1 MSRRRPSPLIQ
12 LTSRILPFAD
22 AASEGLPM
30 AQLLRLSLF
39 QVSVGM
45 ATVLLLGT
53 LNRVMIVE
61 LSVPATIVA
70 VMIALPVLIAPFRA
84 LLGFRSDT
92 HRSAIGWKRIP
103 YIWFGSLWQMGGL
116 AVMPFALL
124 VLSGQQAVGPAW
136 AGEVLA
142 ALAFLMTGLGLH
154 MTQTAGLALATDRA
168 DDDTRPRVVALLYV
182 MFLVGMGLSAVIIG
196 WLLKD
201 FSPFRL
207 IRVVQGAAVV
217 GIVLNLIALWK
228 QEKVTPMSRA
238 EREAPRPRFGDA
250 WADLIAGGQAG
261 RLLAVVFLGTM
272 AFNMQ
277 DVLLEPY
284 GGEIL
289 GLSVSS
295 TTMLTAVWAIGAL
308 AGFTMAGRMLAQ
320 GRDAY
325 RLAAF
330 GLLTGVAAF
339 SVVIFAAP
347 MGSPVMFFAGAGLIG
362 LGGGLFAVS
371 TLTAAMTMQTR
382 GKAGHG
388 LALGA
393 WGAAQATAA
402 GLSIALGGGLR
413 DWINSAAISGSLGE
427 ALNTPATG
435 YSFVYHLEIG
445 LLFVTLAALGPLVRL
460 VRAETTPETQ
470 KGAARIG
477 LADFPT

>member
-1 MSRRRPSPLIQ
+1 MSQMRQ
-12 LTSRILPFAD
+12 LTNRYLPFAD

-45 ATVLLLGT
+45 ASVMLLGT

-61 LSVPATIVA
+61 LSVPAMIVA

-92 HRSAIGWKRIP
+92 YRSAIGWKRVP
-103 YIWFGSLWQMGGL
+103 YIWFGSLWQFGGL

-124 VLSGQQAVGPAW
+124 VLGGDVVHDIPF

-154 MTQTAGLALATDRA
+154 MTQTAGLALASDRA
-168 DDDTRPRVVALLYV
+168 TDETRPRVVALLYV
-182 MFLVGMGLSAVIIG
+182 MFLLGMGVCALIIG
-196 WLLKD
+196 GLLTD
-201 FSPFRL
+201 YSSLRL

-217 GIVLNLIALWK
+217 GIALNLIALWK
-228 QEKVTPMSRA
+228 QESVRPMSKA
-238 EREAPRPRFGDA
+238 ERAGPRPLFRDA
-250 WADLIAGGQAG
+250 WADFMAGGQAG
-261 RLLAVVFLGTM
+261 RLLVCIFVGTM

-289 GLSVSS
+289 GLSVSA
-295 TTMLTAVWAIGAL
+295 TTLLTALWAAGAL
-308 AGFTMAGRMLAQ
+308 AGFAWAGRRLAK
-320 GRDAY
+320 GSNAY
-325 RLAAF
+325 RLAGGGILA
-330 GLLTGVAAF
+330 GIWAF
-339 SVVIFAAP
+339 SLVIFAAP
-347 MGSPVMFFAGAGLIG
+347 MQANVLFYAGATLIG
-362 LGGGLFAVS
+362 FGGGLFAVS
-371 TLTAAMTMQTR
+371 TLTAAMTMPAR
-382 GKAGHG
+382 GTAGRG

-402 GLSIALGGGLR
+402 GIAIALGGTLR
-413 DWINSAAISGSLGE
+413 DWVGAIATSGQWGE

-435 YSFVYHLEIG
+435 YSFVYHAEIG
-445 LLFVTLAALGPLVRL
+445 LLFVTLVILGPLVRQSGPL
-460 VRAETTPETQ
+460 TQPEDPQ
-470 KGAARIG
+470 PLG

>member
-1 MSRRRPSPLIQ
+1 MSHMRQ
-12 LTSRILPFAD
+12 LTNRYLPFAD

-30 AQLLRLSLF
+30 SQLLRLSLF

-45 ATVLLLGT
+45 ASVMLLGT

-61 LSVPATIVA
+61 LSVPAMIVA

-103 YIWFGSLWQMGGL
+103 YIWFGSLWQFGGL

-124 VLSGQQAVGPAW
+124 VLGGDVVHEIPF

-154 MTQTAGLALATDRA
+154 MTQTAGLALASDRA
-168 DDDTRPRVVALLYV
+168 TDETRPRVVALLYV
-182 MFLVGMGLSAVIIG
+182 MFLVGMGVSALIIG
-196 WLLKD
+196 GLLTD
-201 FSPFRL
+201 YSSLRL
-207 IRVVQGAAVV
+207 IRVVQGAAVI
-217 GIVLNLIALWK
+217 GIALNLIALWK
-228 QEKVTPMSRA
+228 QESVRPMTKA
-238 EREAPRPRFGDA
+238 ERDKPRPLFRDA
-250 WADLIAGGQAG
+250 WADFMAGGQAG
-261 RLLAVVFLGTM
+261 RLLVCVFVGTM

-289 GLSVSS
+289 GLSVSA
-295 TTMLTAVWAIGAL
+295 TTLLTALWAAGAL
-308 AGFTMAGRMLAQ
+308 VGFAWAGRRLAK
-320 GRDAY
+320 GSNAY
-325 RLAAF
+325 RLAGGGILA
-330 GLLTGVAAF
+330 GIWAF
-339 SVVIFAAP
+339 SLVIFAAP
-347 MGSPVMFFAGAGLIG
+347 MQANVLFYAGATLIG
-362 LGGGLFAVS
+362 FGGGLFAVS
-371 TLTAAMTMQTR
+371 TLTAAMTMPAR
-382 GKAGHG
+382 GTAGRG

-402 GLSIALGGGLR
+402 GIAIALGGTLR
-413 DWINSAAISGSLGE
+413 DWIGAIATSGQWGE

-435 YSFVYHLEIG
+435 YSFVYHAEIG
-445 LLFVTLAALGPLVRL
+445 LLFVTLVILGPLVRQSGPL
-460 VRAETTPETQ
+460 TQPEDPQ
-470 KGAARIG
+470 PLG

>member
-1 MSRRRPSPLIQ
+1 MTRRRPSPLIH
-12 LTSRILPFAD
+12 LTTRILPFSD
-22 AASEGLPM
+22 AASAGLPM
-30 AQLLRLSLF
+30 GQLLRLSLF

-45 ATVLLLGT
+45 ATVMLLGT

-70 VMIALPVLIAPFRA
+70 VMIALPVLIAPFRT

-92 HRSAIGWKRIP
+92 YRSAIGWKRIP
-103 YIWFGSLWQMGGL
+103 YLWFGSLWQMGGL

-124 VLSGQQAVGPAW
+124 VLSGQQVVGPSW

-168 DDDTRPRVVALLYV
+168 DEETRPRVVALLYV
-182 MFLVGMGLSAVIIG
+182 MFLLGMGVSSLMIG
-196 WLLKD
+196 WLLRD
-201 FSPFRL
+201 FTPFTL

-217 GIVLNLIALWK
+217 GILLNLIALWR
-228 QEKVTPMSRA
+228 QENVTPMTREERA
-238 EREAPRPRFGDA
+238 SPRPRFREA
-250 WADLIAGGQAG
+250 WADLLAGGQAG

-289 GLSVSS
+289 GLSVSA
-295 TTMLTAVWAIGAL
+295 TTLLTAVWASGAL
-308 AGFTMAGRMLAQ
+308 IGFALAGRMLAR
-320 GRDAY
+320 GVNTY
-325 RLAAF
+325 RMAASGLLAGIAAF
-330 GLLTGVAAF
+330 A
-339 SVVIFAAP
+339 VVIFAAP
-347 MGSPVMFFAGAGLIG
+347 LESTVMFFTGAGLIG
-362 LGGGLFAVS
+362 FGGGLFAVA
-371 TLTAAMTMQTR
+371 TLTAAMTMPIT
-382 GKAGHG
+382 GTAGHG

-393 WGAAQATAA
+393 WGAAQATGA
-402 GLSIALGGGLR
+402 GLSIAMGGALR
-413 DWINSAAISGSLGE
+413 DWINAMATSGTLGE

-435 YSFVYHLEIG
+435 YSFVYHIEIG
-445 LLFVTLAALGPLVRL
+445 LLFVTLAALGPLVRIAR
-460 VRAETTPETQ
+460 VGPRKTQRET
-470 KGAARIG
+470 ARIG